1 MSMPNIPDISP
12 NIHINREDVINLLLA
27 SIALEEIGLAHIINA
42 EGEKIQFAIQKLN
55 EAPSNL
61 STAAEL
67 ILKIN
72 ASVNKTLRTVVKSQ
86 ILLQFKLED
95 VMELSQQS
103 HCHHPPKPHKCCED
117 KKDCKDDDPFDSSLC
132 YCPNKKKKDCQCP
145 KCRANEAQ
153 FIIRGGVN
161 NAKTGTAKISAGFT

>member
-1 MSMPNIPDISP
+1 MSLPTIPDITPEISL
-12 NIHINREDVINLLLA
+12 DCCKTINLLLS
-27 SIALEEIGLAHIINA
+27 SIAMEEIGLSHILNA
-42 EGEKIQFAIQKLN
+42 EAEKLQTFLKKYPCN
-55 EAPSNL
+55 FHGY
-61 STAAEL
+61 
-67 ILKIN
+67 LKIN
-72 ASVNKTLRTVVKSQ
+72 ESVNKTLRTVVKSQ

-145 KCRANEAQ
+145 KCRAKE
-153 FIIRGGVN
+153 
-161 NAKTGTAKISAGFT
+161 KI